1 MFVKNHAIKPVVLA
15 ALVAV
20 PAFAATAYIN
30 QIGYRPGDFKEL
42 ALVDANGNVD
52 FVNSAGQ
59 VVLSVT
65 PKAASFWD
73 ASGQNVQLV
82 DFSKLSEAG
91 KYSIK
96 VGGNVLRSD
105 LVVKSQTYEE
115 IFKASIKW
123 FYYQRASMA
132 LEQQYAGK
140 WSRAAGHTNAT
151 VELHNSTGASGT
163 INSSKGWYDAGDYG
177 RYIVNSGITTYTL
190 LSLYEH
196 FPAYFKTLKWN
207 IPAEGSLP
215 DLLAEIKWNL
225 DWMLTM
231 QANDGGVYHKLTSL
245 GFPGDVMPA
254 QDNSK
259 LYVIG
264 KSTAA
269 TFDFAAIMAM
279 ASRIYKPFDATYAT
293 KCLDA
298 AKKAFSWGQQHPNQ
312 NFTSNPSGVSTGT
325 YEDTNPSD
333 EKVLAGTE
341 LFITTGD
348 ASYKQSGTTEY
359 ISYWGDVMGLAT
371 YEKATHQTQFG
382 GDANEAKQKILGT
395 ANEFANRAEKGFGVV
410 MSKDDFVWGS
420 NAVASNQ
427 GVWLL
432 HAYYLTGEQK
442 YYKAAVKVLD
452 YLLGKNPLDMSFVTG
467 YGSKSAKHPHH
478 RPSTSDNVEEPIP
491 GMLIG
496 GPQPGGEDVGSKA
509 EWKCDDYR
517 TGQAA
522 TAYTDQQCSY
532 ATNEVAINWN
542 APLAYL
548 AGALEA
554 LNAGHAPE
562 FAVAGIAKNDTPAS
576 SASVPS
582 SSSVASSSSSAV
594 SSSATA
600 QSSSN
605 VPQSSSSAN
614 QGVSSSSK
622 TPGPVGGSSSSA
634 TAASSSSK
642 GSDAIGVVPVE
653 RKGQSHQPRLRF
665 DDQKLFIEKNG
676 KRFDLKGHRIK

>member
-1 MFVKNHAIKPVVLA
+1 MKNHALK
-15 ALVAV
+15 LVAYATLV
-20 PAFAATAYIN
+20 AAPAFAATAYIN

-96 VGGNVLRSD
+96 VNGNVLRSD

-115 IFKASIKW
+115 VFKAAIKW

-132 LEQQYAGK
+132 LESQYAGK
-140 WSRAAGHTNAT
+140 WARAAGHMNAT
-151 VELHNSTGASGT
+151 AELHNSTGASGT

-196 FPAYFKTLKWN
+196 FPEYFKKLKWN

-231 QANDGGVYHKLTSL
+231 QASDGGVYHKLTSL

-264 KSTAA
+264 KSTAG

-279 ASRIYKPFDATYAT
+279 ASRIYKPFDASYAS
-293 KCLDA
+293 KCLEA
-298 AKKAFSWGQQHPNQ
+298 AKKAYSWGL
-312 NFTSNPSGVSTGT
+312 SNPSRNYLANPSDVSTGA
-325 YEDTNPSD
+325 YENDNPND
-333 EKVLAGTE
+333 EKLLAGTE

-348 ASYKQSGTTEY
+348 ASYKQSGTSEY
-359 ISYWGDVMGLAT
+359 VSYWGDVTGLAT

-395 ANEFANRAEKGFGVV
+395 ADNFVNRAEKGFGVV
-410 MSKDDFVWGS
+410 MAKDDFVWGS
-420 NAVASNQ
+420 NSTASNQ

-432 HAYYLTGEQK
+432 HAYYITGEQK
-442 YYKAAVKVLD
+442 YYKAAVKALD

-467 YGSKSAKHPHH
+467 YGTKSPKMPHH

-491 GMLIG
+491 GMLVG

-522 TAYTDQQCSY
+522 TAYTDQRCSY

-548 AGALEA
+548 AGAIEA
-554 LNAGHAPE
+554 LNAGYAPD
-562 FAVAGIAKNDTPAS
+562 FAVSGVAKKDVPAS
-576 SASVPS
+576 SSSEQKS
-582 SSSVASSSSSAV
+582 SSSVASSSATAP
-594 SSSATA
+594 SSSSVL
-600 QSSSN
+600 QSSSSN
-605 VPQSSSSAN
+605 VSSSSVATANTSSSISGMSSSSSAI
-614 QGVSSSSK
+614 G
-622 TPGPVGGSSSSA
+622 
-634 TAASSSSK
+634 ASSSSQ
-642 GSDAIGVVPVE
+642 GSNAVRVIPVE
-653 RKGQSHQPRLRF
+653 RHEQNTQPRLRF

>member
-1 MFVKNHAIKPVVLA
+1 MKNHAIKPVVLA

-231 QANDGGVYHKLTSL
+231 QASDGGVYHKLTSL

-312 NFTSNPSGVSTGT
+312 NFTANPSGVSTGT
-325 YEDTNPSD
+325 YEDKDASD

-348 ASYKQSGTTEY
+348 ASYKQSGTSEY
-359 ISYWGDVMGLAT
+359 ISYWGGVLGLAT

-395 ANEFANRAEKGFGVV
+395 ADGFANRAEKGFGVV
-410 MSKDDFVWGS
+410 MAKDDFVWGS

-622 TPGPVGGSSSSA
+622 TPGPVEGSSSSA

-653 RKGQSHQPRLRF
+653 RKGQSQQPRLRF